1 MSLSISS
8 AKNNSILRYLPL
20 VFPIIFLF
28 FFFSYSFEKVSC
40 LVLRK
45 KKEEPVLQGIRTKQY
60 LPKKE
65 KLIQKYVNIRAGNTN
80 NKTTGNTR
88 N

>member
-1 MSLSISS
+1 M
-8 AKNNSILRYLPL
+8 
-20 VFPIIFLF
+20 
-28 FFFSYSFEKVSC
+28 
-40 LVLRK
+40 
-45 KKEEPVLQGIRTKQY
+45 EEPVLQGIQTKQY

-80 NKTTGNTR
+80 NKTTGNMR

>member
-1 MSLSISS
+1 M
-8 AKNNSILRYLPL
+8 
-20 VFPIIFLF
+20 
-28 FFFSYSFEKVSC
+28 
-40 LVLRK
+40 
-45 KKEEPVLQGIRTKQY
+45 EEPVLQGIRTKQD

-65 KLIQKYVNIRAGNTN
+65 KLIQKYVNIGAGNTN